1 MKNKESFLHFLEK
14 TSIVLLYLDIQY
26 LRRLKKGL
34 SNHTTVRLL
43 SKSYLQLRLH
53 IWKKFKKKTQ
63 QYIKTNRSV

>member
-34 SNHTTVRLL
+34 SNHTTVKLL

-53 IWKKFKKKTQ
+53 IWKKQKKTQ

>member
-34 SNHTTVRLL
+34 SNHTTVKLL
-43 SKSYLQLRLH
+43 SKSYLQLHLH
-53 IWKKFKKKTQ
+53 IWNLKKTKQ
-63 QYIKTNRSV
+63 NTAVHKNK